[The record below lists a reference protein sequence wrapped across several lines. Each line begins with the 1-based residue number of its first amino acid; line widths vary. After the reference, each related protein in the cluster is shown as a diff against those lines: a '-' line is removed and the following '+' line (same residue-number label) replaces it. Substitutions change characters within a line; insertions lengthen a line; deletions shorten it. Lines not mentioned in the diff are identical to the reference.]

1 MSKEI
6 DNKECR
12 ECDSVFKLIYDLD
25 KTSGFPKFCPF
36 CGGEVYDE
44 KLEVEDDEDE

>member
-6 DNKECR
+6 ENKECT
-12 ECDSVFKLIYDLD
+12 ECDSVFKLIYELD

-36 CGGEVYDE
+36 CGGETYDE
-44 KLEVEDDEDE
+44 DLEIVEEDE